1 MNCAAQGSFRS
12 VSIALFALVIVACG
26 KSDDKS
32 NDKAASK
39 TSPPPQETV
48 FDPVISNKARA
59 QEKTERA
66 METNKEK
73 LDAAMEQID
82 APAPTP

>member
-1 MNCAAQGSFRS
+1 MNSAAQGQFRS
-12 VSIALFALVIVACG
+12 VSIALLALVIVACG
-26 KSDDKS
+26 KSADKS

-39 TSPPPQETV
+39 TSPPQETV

-82 APAPTP
+82 APTPTP

>member
-1 MNCAAQGSFRS
+1 MNSAAQGQFRS
-12 VSIALFALVIVACG
+12 VSIALLALVIVACG
-26 KSDDKS
+26 KSADKS

-39 TSPPPQETV
+39 TSPPQETV